1 MSSLWDQITQWIKE
15 ALIGGI
21 LSNFEGMFDEVNT
34 KVADIATQ
42 VGQTPESFN
51 SGVFSMIR
59 TLSDTV
65 IIPIAGMILTL
76 VLCYELIQMIISH
89 NNMGQFET
97 FTLYKWIFKTFVA
110 VYILTH
116 TFDIVMGVFGVA
128 QHVVNASAGIITGSL
143 DVGVSMDTL
152 RATLEGME
160 WYELL
165 GLYFQ
170 SSIIGIAMWA
180 LSICIFIIIN
190 GRMLE
195 IYLTTSVAAIPFAT
209 MANREWGAMGQNY
222 LKSLFAVGFQGFLI
236 MVCVAIYAALLQ
248 GAATSADPIGA
259 VWGIVGYTVLLC
271 FTLFKTGSLSKSIF
285 GAH

>member
-65 IIPIAGMILTL
+65 IIPIAGMILTF

-116 TFDIVMGVFGVA
+116 TFDIVMWVFGVA

-236 MVCVAIYAALLQ
+236 MVCVAIYSALLQ
-248 GAATSADPIGA
+248 SAATSADPIGA